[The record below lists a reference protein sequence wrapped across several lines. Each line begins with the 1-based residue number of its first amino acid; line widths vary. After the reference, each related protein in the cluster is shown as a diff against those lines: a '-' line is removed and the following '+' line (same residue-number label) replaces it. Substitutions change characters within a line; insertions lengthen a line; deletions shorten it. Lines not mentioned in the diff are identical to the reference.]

1 MKAGVFVEP
10 GRVEVN
16 NEVPIPKVEGEN
28 EAVIRVLRA
37 CVCGSDLWWF
47 RGINPRPHGSFTGHE
62 AIGVVEEVGSAVTTV
77 KKGDFVIAPF
87 THGCGWCAA
96 CQAGFDGNCLNAPQ
110 EMNAGYQAEYVRF
123 KNAGW
128 ALIKVPGEASD
139 YTDADLNSFLTLA
152 DVMATGYHAA
162 ASAEVKE
169 GDTVVVMGDGAVG
182 LCGVIAARMRGAKR
196 IIAMSRHVDRQELA
210 LEFGATDIVAERGD
224 EAVAKVMAMT
234 HGSGADAALECV
246 GTQLSLDTAAKVCRP
261 GAIVGRVGVPHG
273 EDVDTSILFWKNVGL
288 RGGVA
293 PVTTYVR
300 NILLPAVLNGT
311 IHPGKVF
318 TKRFTLD
325 QIQEAYD
332 AMDRRE
338 AIKSLLVTHD
348 A

>member
-196 IIAMSRHVDRQELA
+196 IIAMSRHV
-210 LEFGATDIVAERGD
+210 FGATDIVAERGD

-338 AIKSLLVTHD
+338 AIKSLLVIHD

>member
-77 KKGDFVIAPF
+77 KKSDFVIAPF
-87 THGCGWCAA
+87 THGWCAA

-152 DVMATGYHAA
+152 DVMGTGYHAA

-273 EDVDTSILFWKNVGL
+273 EDVDTSIFFWKNVGL

-338 AIKSLLVTHD
+338 AIKSLLVIHD

>member
-77 KKGDFVIAPF
+77 KKSDFVIAPF

-139 YTDADLNSFLTLA
+139 YTDADLNSLP
-152 DVMATGYHAA
+152 DTGRCH
-162 ASAEVKE
+162 
-169 GDTVVVMGDGAVG
+169 GDR
-182 LCGVIAARMRGAKR
+182 LPCRR
-196 IIAMSRHVDRQELA
+196 
-210 LEFGATDIVAERGD
+210 FG
-224 EAVAKVMAMT
+224 
-234 HGSGADAALECV
+234 
-246 GTQLSLDTAAKVCRP
+246 
-261 GAIVGRVGVPHG
+261 
-273 EDVDTSILFWKNVGL
+273 
-288 RGGVA
+288 
-293 PVTTYVR
+293 
-300 NILLPAVLNGT
+300 
-311 IHPGKVF
+311 
-318 TKRFTLD
+318 
-325 QIQEAYD
+325 
-332 AMDRRE
+332 
-338 AIKSLLVTHD
+338 
-348 A
+348 

>member
-47 RGINPRPHGSFTGHE
+47 RGVNPRPHGSFTGHE

-77 KKGDFVIAPF
+77 KKGDFVIASF

-261 GAIVGRVGVPHG
+261 GVIVGRVGVPHG

-325 QIQEAYD
+325 QIQEAYN

-338 AIKSLLVTHD
+338 AIKSLLVIHD

>member
-1 MKAGVFVEP
+1 
-10 GRVEVN
+10 
-16 NEVPIPKVEGEN
+16 
-28 EAVIRVLRA
+28 
-37 CVCGSDLWWF
+37 
-47 RGINPRPHGSFTGHE
+47 
-62 AIGVVEEVGSAVTTV
+62 
-77 KKGDFVIAPF
+77 
-87 THGCGWCAA
+87 
-96 CQAGFDGNCLNAPQ
+96 
-110 EMNAGYQAEYVRF
+110 MNAGYQAEYVRF

-210 LEFGATDIVAERGD
+210 LE
-224 EAVAKVMAMT
+224 
-234 HGSGADAALECV
+234 CV

-318 TKRFTLD
+318 TKRSTLD

-338 AIKSLLVTHD
+338 AIKSLLVIHD

>member
-1 MKAGVFVEP
+1 
-10 GRVEVN
+10 
-16 NEVPIPKVEGEN
+16 
-28 EAVIRVLRA
+28 
-37 CVCGSDLWWF
+37 
-47 RGINPRPHGSFTGHE
+47 
-62 AIGVVEEVGSAVTTV
+62 
-77 KKGDFVIAPF
+77 
-87 THGCGWCAA
+87 
-96 CQAGFDGNCLNAPQ
+96 
-110 EMNAGYQAEYVRF
+110 
-123 KNAGW
+123 
-128 ALIKVPGEASD
+128 
-139 YTDADLNSFLTLA
+139 
-152 DVMATGYHAA
+152 MATGYHAA

-261 GAIVGRVGVPHG
+261 GAIVGCVGVPHG

-300 NILLPAVLNGT
+300 NILLPAVLNGI

-338 AIKSLLVTHD
+338 AIKSLLVIHD

>member
-152 DVMATGYHAA
+152 DVMATG
-162 ASAEVKE
+162 SAEVKE

-338 AIKSLLVTHD
+338 AIKSLLVIHD

>member
-1 MKAGVFVEP
+1 
-10 GRVEVN
+10 
-16 NEVPIPKVEGEN
+16 
-28 EAVIRVLRA
+28 
-37 CVCGSDLWWF
+37 
-47 RGINPRPHGSFTGHE
+47 
-62 AIGVVEEVGSAVTTV
+62 
-77 KKGDFVIAPF
+77 
-87 THGCGWCAA
+87 
-96 CQAGFDGNCLNAPQ
+96 
-110 EMNAGYQAEYVRF
+110 MNAGYQAEYVRF

-261 GAIVGRVGVPHG
+261 GVIVGRVGVPHG

-311 IHPGKVF
+311 IHPGKAF

-338 AIKSLLVTHD
+338 AIKSLLVIHD